1 METINMLYSIAASA
15 LFTLLTLV
23 TVVSISV
30 MVVHWGGVTLFLLGN

>member
-30 MVVHWGGVTLFLLGN
+30 MVVHWDGVALFLLGN